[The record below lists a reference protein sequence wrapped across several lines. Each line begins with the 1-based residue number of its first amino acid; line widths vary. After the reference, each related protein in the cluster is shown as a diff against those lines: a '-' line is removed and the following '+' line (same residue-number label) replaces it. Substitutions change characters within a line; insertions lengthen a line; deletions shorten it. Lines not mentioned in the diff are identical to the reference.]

1 MTIDPH
7 SDSTMSSE
15 TKGYEEG
22 ASYVIV
28 FDTFG
33 EGLRSIDFGEVEIY
47 HSEEELKNGIV
58 EAYYRIPDC
67 NNDVSEGVSEDKVD
81 FDVIEAMVIC
91 KVVDM
96 ADYAKEVVQDY
107 LNKQTS
113 EEYQTYLKL
122 KERFDP

>member
-22 ASYVIV
+22 ASYIIV

-33 EGLRSIDFGEVEIY
+33 EGLRSIGLGEVDIY

-58 EAYYRIPDC
+58 EAYYNIPDH
-67 NNDVSEGVSEDKVD
+67 NNEDVSEDKVD

-91 KVVDM
+91 KVVGM
-96 ADYAKEVVQDY
+96 ADYAKNVVQSYLDDQKSEDY
-107 LNKQTS
+107 R
-113 EEYQTYLKL
+113 TYLKL

>member
-22 ASYVIV
+22 ASYIIV

-33 EGLRSIDFGEVEIY
+33 EGLRSIDFGEVDIY
-47 HSEEELKNGIV
+47 HSEEELKDGII

-67 NNDVSEGVSEDKVD
+67 NNEDVSEDKVD
-81 FDVIEAMVIC
+81 RSVIEAMVIC

-96 ADYAKEVVQDY
+96 DDYAREVVQNY
-107 LNKQTS
+107 LDAQTS
-113 EEYQTYLKL
+113 EEYQTYLRL

>member
-47 HSEEELKNGIV
+47 HSEEELKEGIT

-67 NNDVSEGVSEDKVD
+67 NDKDVSEDKVD

-96 ADYAKEVVQDY
+96 ADYAKDVVQSY
-107 LNKQTS
+107 LDEQAS